1 MGRQITRLLLSV
13 SVLKRCES
21 QYISGN
27 PLKLSMMDVK
37 SKCMYVSLIAL
48 KTTEVA
54 V

>member
-1 MGRQITRLLLSV
+1 MWIPAHFREAFEAIYDGH
-13 SVLKRCES
+13 
-21 QYISGN
+21 
-27 PLKLSMMDVK
+27 K